1 MAHKINAPKLVITD
15 GDEGVQ
21 INEGVRLAVAGA
33 GYGLPGFSQIVVAL
47 KDLFKEEL
55 RIAATQ
61 NSAWMK
67 QQLDLEDWEQ
77 VNALFQQHVQALAD
91 KEDLLYSGYLPFD
104 DPKEVKYKIKGHMVR
119 PMGMHLA
126 NKICFT
132 LGGGEQKFN
141 LGQYLISADWV
152 SQVPREVAE
161 EAIKM
166 QVNYYRELAGK
177 DLNCIY
183 QTGGKLGPAKAEEN
197 RQVLEEMGIE
207 LID

>member
-1 MAHKINAPKLVITD
+1 MPHKINAPKLVITD

-33 GYGLPGFSQIVVAL
+33 GYELSGFSQIVAAL
-47 KDLFKEEL
+47 KDLFKEEI

-67 QQLDLEDWEQ
+67 QHLDTEEWEQ
-77 VNALFQQHVQALAD
+77 VNALSQQHIQALAD
-91 KEDLLYSGYLPFD
+91 KEDLLYAGYLPFD
-104 DPKEVKYKIKGHMVR
+104 DPKEVDYKIKGHMVR

-152 SQVPREVAE
+152 SDVPREVAE
-161 EAIKM
+161 QAIQT
-166 QVNYYRELAGK
+166 QVDFYKELAGK

-183 QTGGKLGPAKAEEN
+183 QTGGKLGPAKAEQN
-197 RQVLEEMGIE
+197 RQVLEEMGLE
-207 LID
+207 LVD